1 MFHLTSP
8 AGSFLYHLL
17 HPVANDPRPFTAL
30 FIHFSSLLPFFLYS
44 PFFLSFIHG
53 LTASWKINP
62 WIQVQAFDIL
72 VNYSSLF
79 CIVAQSVSGY
89 AWNIDRLGKCQ
100 RYISSVFQYFL
111 TGKIYSIVRDSLVL
125 IWCCSMLFSLFK
137 LIKSL

>member
-8 AGSFLYHLL
+8 TGSFLHHLL

-30 FIHFSSLLPFFLYS
+30 FIHFSSFSSLLPFLYS

-79 CIVAQSVSGY
+79 CIVAQCFRVCMKYRQIGKMSEVYKLCFSIFFGWQDLFDCTRFVGFDSMSFY
-89 AWNIDRLGKCQ
+89 AI
-100 RYISSVFQYFL
+100 F
-111 TGKIYSIVRDSLVL
+111 SI
-125 IWCCSMLFSLFK
+125 
-137 LIKSL
+137 